1 MRSNEMKS
9 VALVIALSIATFANV
24 SCNRFESASTV
35 ASTSQPAAAI
45 RYVDDT
51 ANVIDEP
58 TRQELETTLAAL
70 KDRKKVDFSV
80 VTVASTGSTTAFDYS
95 LLLARERKSNSSDK
109 TAIAGLLL
117 LVAVDDRN
125 WHIQITR
132 NLEDDLTKEILTNL
146 SEPMKDLFRQKRYGE
161 GVVKYVNTLI
171 AKLDRIEVLEAEE

>member
-1 MRSNEMKS
+1 MRPIETKS
-9 VALVIALSIATFANV
+9 IAFLVALSIVTFATV

-35 ASTSQPAAAI
+35 ASTSQAAAI

-51 ANVIDEP
+51 AKVIDEP
-58 TRQELETTLAAL
+58 SRQELETTLAAL
-70 KDRKKVDFSV
+70 KKRKKIDFSV
-80 VTVASTGSTTAFDYS
+80 VTVASTGKTSAYDYS
-95 LLLARERKSNSSDK
+95 LLLARERKSHSNDK

-117 LVAVDDRN
+117 LVAVDDRS

-146 SEPMKDLFRQKRYGE
+146 SKPMQDSFRQKRYGE

-171 AKLDRIEVLEAEE
+171 AKLDQIEVFEAEE